1 VTCLLN
7 ACNSE
12 QLKIQRKKTEKR
24 HNQAH
29 SSKSDVVSSWS
40 QGASEASSENDH
52 DSVYG
57 SGQPLNKSCGACK
70 TKASMRWW
78 KPPRALDLTSP
89 MLCDD
94 CSMSWRK
101 YADLK
106 IGRTEDS
113 AKAKSVAKREGS
125 PLILPQ
131 SKRNKAWTVLG
142 LRTVKISH
150 VES

>member
-1 VTCLLN
+1 MPATASNLRFN
-7 ACNSE
+7 ARRPRNDTIRLTRRNRMSFRPGPKE
-12 QLKIQRKKTEKR
+12 HRKR
-24 HNQAH
+24 LH
-29 SSKSDVVSSWS
+29 
-40 QGASEASSENDH
+40 
-52 DSVYG
+52 G